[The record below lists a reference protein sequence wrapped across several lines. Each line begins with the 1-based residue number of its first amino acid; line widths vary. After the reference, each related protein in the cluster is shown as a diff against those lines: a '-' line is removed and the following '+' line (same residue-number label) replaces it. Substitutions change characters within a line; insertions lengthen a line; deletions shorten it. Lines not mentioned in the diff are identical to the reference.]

1 MRVAAVQLNSTNDK
15 DRNLET
21 ARRLVREAAAA
32 GAELVAL
39 PEKWNLL
46 APPAELEAG
55 AEELD
60 GGVSTEAARGW
71 AREHGIHVL
80 AGSIGERVA
89 GADRLFN
96 TSALIDPSGGLIA
109 VYRKIHMFDVEVGG
123 VTYRESEAEQPGDEI
138 VTAAAG
144 AVEVGLTVCYDLRF
158 PELYRILAVRGAR
171 LITVPSAFTLAT
183 GRDHWEV
190 LLRARAI
197 ENQAFVLAPNQVGGG
212 PAPLRVLRPF
222 DDRRSMGGRARP
234 GRRPRGGDRRRLG
247 SRAPDGDPGVA
258 AVAGQPAPRGLP
270 LARPVGRRLVMAKAP
285 PVDRRRQI
293 LDAAIRV
300 FARQGFHACRVSDI
314 AREAGVAYGLVYH
327 YFNSKDQ
334 VLNELFVERWSLLL
348 AAIEEVDSRP
358 IPPREKLDAVAGFI
372 IDSYRHDPELM
383 KVIIVEVTR
392 AANSFGRTPPPGDQP
407 GLRPDREDRPR
418 RAGGRRFP
426 RRRRSDVRV
435 DVVLRRDRAAALRLG
450 VRADPRRRAGLRAR
464 PCDGRGHD
472 LRRAREGR
480 FERRHLTA
488 RAGWFTARVAPG
500 RRRTHSMNNEIVKR
514 LMWTGLVAGVG
525 ALASVVSMRI
535 STLIWQRVFGE
546 DPPE

>member
-144 AVEVGLTVCYDLRF
+144 AVEVGLSVCYDLRF

-197 ENQAFVLAPNQVGGG
+197 ENQAFVLAPNQVGE
-212 PAPLRVLRPF
+212 APPHYVSYG
-222 DDRRSMGGRARP
+222 RSMIVDPWGVVLAQAA
-234 GRRPRGGDRRRLG
+234 DRE
-247 SRAPDGDPGVA
+247 GVI
-258 AVAGQPAPRGLP
+258 VADLD
-270 LARPVGRRLVMAKAP
+270 LE
-285 PVDRRRQI
+285 RQ
-293 LDAAIRV
+293 AAIRESLPSL
-300 FARQGFHACRVSDI
+300 ANRRP
-314 AREAGVAYGLVYH
+314 EAY
-327 YFNSKDQ
+327 
-334 VLNELFVERWSLLL
+334 RWPDLS
-348 AAIEEVDSRP
+348 EVGS
-358 IPPREKLDAVAGFI
+358 
-372 IDSYRHDPELM
+372 
-383 KVIIVEVTR
+383 
-392 AANSFGRTPPPGDQP
+392 
-407 GLRPDREDRPR
+407 
-418 RAGGRRFP
+418 
-426 RRRRSDVRV
+426 
-435 DVVLRRDRAAALRLG
+435 
-450 VRADPRRRAGLRAR
+450 
-464 PCDGRGHD
+464 
-472 LRRAREGR
+472 
-480 FERRHLTA
+480 
-488 RAGWFTARVAPG
+488 
-500 RRRTHSMNNEIVKR
+500 
-514 LMWTGLVAGVG
+514 
-525 ALASVVSMRI
+525 
-535 STLIWQRVFGE
+535 
-546 DPPE
+546 